1 MASTINAS
9 NTGFGG
15 IVSTGDSSG
24 SLALQAGGTTIA
36 TVSSTGLT
44 MNAGNIVQAST
55 AAPAFSAYQSVAQSG
70 VASLSATK
78 VTFTTVEY
86 DTNSNFSSSRFTP
99 TVAGYYQ
106 VNACVGMT
114 SAATTA
120 TLLTWIYKNGS
131 VAKTGSISTGS
142 TYLYPQS
149 NASAVIYCN
158 GSTDYIEIYVLG
170 SAGGSSF
177 TTYTGINNTY
187 FQAFLARSA

>member
-1 MASTINAS
+1 MAVTIDGTNGITSVSGAAS
-9 NTGFGG
+9 LC
-15 IVSTGDSSG
+15 V
-24 SLALQAGGTTIA
+24 AG
-36 TVSSTGLT
+36 
-44 MNAGNIVQAST
+44 
-55 AAPAFSAYQSVAQSG
+55 PAFSAYQSVAQSG
-70 VASLSATK
+70 VGSLSATK
-78 VTFTTVEY
+78 VTFTTEEY
-86 DTNSNFSSSRFTP
+86 DTNNNFTSSTFTP

-131 VAKTGSISTGS
+131 VAKTGSVATGS

-149 NASAVIYCN
+149 NVSAIIYCN

-187 FQAFLARSA
+187 FQAAMIRSA